1 MVDARSQAA
10 SIDRHPADLMEV
22 VRGPGIPADSLDD
35 LVDRPGSGLG
45 LRIARQVARAH
56 GGELLGES
64 PGREGHAT
72 TFVLTVTR

>member
-1 MVDARSQAA
+1 
-10 SIDRHPADLMEV
+10 MEV